1 MKRDEILDRFA
12 TWLKGAQASE
22 IDFGTNDT
30 PLLAA
35 DVAEA
40 LEGFQREIEGLH
52 LLTLGT

>member
-1 MKRDEILDRFA
+1 MKRDEILTQFS
-12 TWLKGAQASE
+12 TWLKGSQASE
-22 IDFGTNDT
+22 LDFGTNDM
-30 PLLAA
+30 PLIAA